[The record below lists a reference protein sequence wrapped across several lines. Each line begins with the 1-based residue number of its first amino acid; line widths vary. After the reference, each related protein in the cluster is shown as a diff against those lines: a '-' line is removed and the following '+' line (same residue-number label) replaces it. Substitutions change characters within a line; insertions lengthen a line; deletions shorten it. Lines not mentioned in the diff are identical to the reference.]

1 MSDVTGESAANSLEI
16 GKEYPPPN
24 EAAVI
29 RKLADLHLQIHHK
42 QPGPDRRGEH
52 PKTHAG
58 VWARFTVATDIPRQF
73 RTGVFAEERSYT
85 ALVRYSNGRNADDRL
100 PDAHGMAIKVLIS
113 QAENPAG
120 AALQQDFVLA
130 DHAVFFARNVQHI
143 LDFLVATASSVPVSE
158 LAMTTHPKLIGFAS
172 QAKSS
177 LLDMTFRSQTPYKLA
192 DIAVKYLAVPS
203 AQALPVIALADGP
216 DCLRDALIEQLTARK
231 IGAHFDFCVQP
242 QTDAAAMPVED
253 PTVEWTS
260 APIRL
265 ATISIYPQKFNSP
278 EQMRFV
284 ENLVWSPWNCLPEH
298 VPLGGINRAR
308 RTVYQESSDLRG
320 QTNAVQAVALTGR
333 EIF

>member
-1 MSDVTGESAANSLEI
+1 MPDVTGESAANSLEI

-113 QAENPAG
+113 QAGNPAG

-143 LDFLVATASSVPVSE
+143 LVCPPRLVVIINIFWK
-158 LAMTTHPKLIGFAS
+158 TTHIHDAKMRIDIGPRIWRWFAPIIE
-172 QAKSS
+172 A
-177 LLDMTFRSQTPYKLA
+177 RPYK
-192 DIAVKYLAVPS
+192 
-203 AQALPVIALADGP
+203 
-216 DCLRDALIEQLTARK
+216 TA
-231 IGAHFDFCVQP
+231 
-242 QTDAAAMPVED
+242 E
-253 PTVEWTS
+253 
-260 APIRL
+260 PIF
-265 ATISIYPQKFNSP
+265 I
-278 EQMRFV
+278 
-284 ENLVWSPWNCLPEH
+284 
-298 VPLGGINRAR
+298 
-308 RTVYQESSDLRG
+308 RG
-320 QTNAVQAVALTGR
+320 R
-333 EIF
+333 